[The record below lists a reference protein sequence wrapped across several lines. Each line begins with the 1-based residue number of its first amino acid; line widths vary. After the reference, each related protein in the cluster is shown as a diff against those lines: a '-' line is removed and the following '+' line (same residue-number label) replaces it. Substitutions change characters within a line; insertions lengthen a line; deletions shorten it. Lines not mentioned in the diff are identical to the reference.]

1 MTNRISNRD
10 YEALSAYLD
19 GELAPKERSRLES
32 RMLAQPELRTALQEL
47 RQTRQV
53 LRAQA
58 RIRPRRSFA
67 LTPEMVGGY
76 RPRKI
81 GLQLFPVFGLATA
94 LASLALVV
102 TFLFGFLSKPD
113 DLSVAFAP
121 QTSEVEQSVELQ
133 QDSPAA
139 SAEGSEPFAAKSAP
153 GEVIETQTVESV
165 SPAMMAT
172 PTPDMGILAAP
183 PPGMGGGGD
192 SSSGAASAAESLP
205 AQEFPAPSAIT
216 ETAVMSLTMKMAE
229 TTAQPGL
236 DMPTPSAE
244 TALQVPG
251 ENASDASRESLEQ
264 AEPATESETSVSW
277 WTPLRLIQVVLGGL
291 VLLGGLAALF
301 FWILERA

>member
-32 RMLAQPELRTALQEL
+32 RLLSQPELRKGLQEL

-58 RIRPRRSFA
+58 RIRPRRSFT

-76 RPRKI
+76 KPRKV
-81 GLQLFPVFGLATA
+81 GLQLFPVFGMATA

-102 TFLFGFLSKPD
+102 TFLFGFLNTPGD
-113 DLSVAFAP
+113 MSVALAP
-121 QTSEVEQSVELQ
+121 QSSEVEQAVELQ
-133 QDSPAA
+133 QDIPAA
-139 SAEGSEPFAAKSAP
+139 AAESSELPAAKSAP

-165 SPAMMAT
+165 LPTMMAT

-192 SSSGAASAAESLP
+192 AGSGAASAAESLP
-205 AQEFPAPSAIT
+205 AQEFPAPSVIT
-216 ETAVMSLTMKMAE
+216 ETAIMSLTMEMAE
-229 TTAQPGL
+229 STAQP
-236 DMPTPSAE
+236 DMDVQTPAAE
-244 TALQVPG
+244 TALQAPG
-251 ENASDASRESLEQ
+251 ESASEASQESFEQTAPDA
-264 AEPATESETSVSW
+264 ESEAPFSW
-277 WTPLRLIQVVLGGL
+277 WTPLRIIQLILGGL
-291 VLLGGLAALF
+291 VLTSGLAALF